1 MYRFKSKAD
10 GDLLMMAPV
19 GDQILRIIGRE
30 PAPQGIIEVGAIP
43 GAIAA
48 LEQAIAAAAAAD
60 AERKRA
66 RAAGLE
72 DDDESTRGSV
82 AVGLGQRAWPL
93 LEMMRRSLAERA
105 DIVWGV

>member
-10 GDLLMMAPV
+10 GDLIMMEPV

-30 PAPQGIIEVGAIP
+30 PARAGDHRGRRRCRRRSR
-43 GAIAA
+43 A
-48 LEQAIAAAAAAD
+48 LEQAIAAAETARERDAQERRRRRRAAAP
-60 AERKRA
+60 KRSA
-66 RAAGLE
+66 C
-72 DDDESTRGSV
+72 
-82 AVGLGQRAWPL
+82 GQRAWPM

>member
-10 GDLLMMAPV
+10 GDLIMLAPV

-30 PAPQGIIEVGAIP
+30 PSPQGIIEAAALPTAIQ
-43 GAIAA
+43 A
-48 LEQAIAAAAAAD
+48 LEQAIAAA
-60 AERKRA
+60 ERA
-66 RAAGLE
+66 RGEAKSGGR
-72 DDDESTRGSV
+72 DDDGAGGE
-82 AVGLGQRAWPL
+82 AVGLQQRAWPM

>member
-30 PAPQGIIEVGAIP
+30 PAPQGIIELAAIP
-43 GAIAA
+43 AAIAA
-48 LEQAIAAAAAAD
+48 LEQAIAIAD

-66 RAAGLE
+66 RAAGGD
-72 DDDESTRGSV
+72 DDDEAAGGAA